1 MRESYKKRIG
11 EWSVLMEWEDGA
23 ESGGPVR
30 LVIEPVDLT
39 SPPNGG
45 LSSTVLREVDFQEAA
60 AKLGSFFQ
68 MAREQNRQADEITGR
83 QLRTA
88 LDSGISDEYLV
99 QLCVMYSQVVK
110 RGRDHPTEYLAELIG
125 KSASTIKGHLWQAKK
140 KGLFVGS
147 AGRVG
152 GELTPEGERI
162 FEGIVAAAL
171 EEADKRRAGT

>member
-1 MRESYKKRIG
+1 MQESFKQRIG
-11 EWSVLMEWEDGA
+11 EWSVLMEWSDGA

-30 LVIEPVDLT
+30 LVIEPADPN
-39 SPPNGG
+39 SPPHGG

-68 MAREQNRQADEITGR
+68 MAREQNRQTDEMTGR
-83 QLRTA
+83 RLRKA
-88 LDSGISDEYLV
+88 LDSGISNEYLV
-99 QLCVMYSQVVK
+99 QLCVAYSQVVK

-125 KSASTIKGHLWQAKK
+125 KSASTIKGHLWQAKR

-152 GELTPEGERI
+152 GDLTPEGERI
-162 FEGIVAAAL
+162 FERIVTEAL